1 MKNLTSFDNIPYDT
15 MVILYYCF
23 NIKNHKLVEYTNKS
37 QKLTEFLINNGTN
50 IVIPEFL
57 MSEIKNKGIR
67 KISEE
72 FIERK
77 QLTNL
82 PKNPDMMFL
91 LGIEFKVKRKL
102 EHLQNKEWFIVEPY
116 IPSESIYN
124 QIYTFFKELKN
135 HPKLGEFLKKKR
147 QSSSFNWRYE
157 LNSFFKR
164 KRISD
169 NFKWLWFNLFCR
181 RIIEKKI
188 MQWDIRLQ
196 RFRYL

>member
-1 MKNLTSFDNIPYDT
+1 MNIP
-15 MVILYYCF
+15 
-23 NIKNHKLVEYTNKS
+23 KS

-124 QIYTFFKELKN
+124 QIYTFFQ
-135 HPKLGEFLKKKR
+135 R
-147 QSSSFNWRYE
+147 
-157 LNSFFKR
+157 
-164 KRISD
+164 
-169 NFKWLWFNLFCR
+169 
-181 RIIEKKI
+181 IEKSSKI
-188 MQWDIRLQ
+188 R
-196 RFRYL
+196 